1 MKSKLVQLPVGVVQP
16 KQRSDPMHYFT
27 VSNAPTDFSEFS
39 GNMARLI
46 NEYKFVTSPV
56 ELPLPEAFVKQAGEE
71 NPQT

>member
-1 MKSKLVQLPVGVVQP
+1 
-16 KQRSDPMHYFT
+16 MHYFT